1 MTLLLVFFF
10 LMIRRPPRSTL
21 FPYTTLFRSVCPAIV
36 DGVLAGCQSV
46 WQWSQPKSRRDFN
59 KNRNSS
65 DKNRN
70 VGSSVGSGLL
80 LARQS
85 NWDKSARGEQVQYA
99 LQIQRRPILR
109 ELCWRSSQHA

>member
-1 MTLLLVFFF
+1 ME
-10 LMIRRPPRSTL
+10 
-21 FPYTTLFRSVCPAIV
+21 
-36 DGVLAGCQSV
+36 VLAGCQSV
-46 WQWSQPKSRRDFN
+46 WKRSQPKSRRDFN

-70 VGSSVGSGLL
+70 VGSSVCSGFL

-99 LQIQRRPILR
+99 SRIQPRPILR
-109 ELCWRSSQHA
+109 ELCWRSSQHASFLAILPPVSLPSVSAKIQSD